1 MGLRI
6 LLADD
11 HKLARQAIKT
21 ALALQGIEVTA
32 EASNGQEAVNCCH
45 DVHPD
50 IAVLDI
56 SMPLLNGIDA
66 AREIHKISPTTKVI
80 ILTMHSRDKYVYES
94 MRVGVRGYVL
104 KTNTS
109 DELAQAVHAVAQGET
124 YITKFITACALRASQ
139 SEADISRTLSPREQQ
154 ILRLISEGK
163 NTKEI
168 GDSLNINYKTV
179 RAHRVN
185 IMKKLDVWD
194 TAGLVRWA
202 IDHELLVP

>member
-45 DVHPD
+45 DLHPD

-66 AREIHKISPTTKVI
+66 AREIHKISPATKVI
-80 ILTMHSRDKYVYES
+80 LLTMHTRDKYLHES
-94 MRVGVRGYVL
+94 MRLGVKGYVL

-109 DELAQAVHAVAQGET
+109 DELAHAVRAVAQGET
-124 YITKFITACALRASQ
+124 YITKFITASALRASQ
-139 SEADISRTLSPREQQ
+139 SEAGISRTLSPREQQ
-154 ILRLISEGK
+154 ILQLISEGK
-163 NTKEI
+163 NTKQI
-168 GDSLNINYKTV
+168 GDTLNINYKTV

-202 IDHELLVP
+202 IDHELLAP